1 MEDYGLCCLKPP
13 TLSDCDSDETIV
25 DGSLP
30 GSDEEEDDSHLQ
42 RLFVNSSVPLS
53 SPTGGIIERNN
64 NVLGQLSPEILPVGR
79 AITGSFLRKV
89 WGTPQEEETSQSI
102 LRNWT
107 KHSSLPEMQAISI
120 RDDTVC
126 EPGLCE
132 DAQHLIHSPA
142 CEVPANG
149 EGALTPLPSGTGV
162 KQSSHLQYKV
172 HESREQGELQ
182 LSDVKMVNEDYEAKS
197 VNEETQLPDVEIRR
211 NTSGC
216 VVAAE
221 PSVYDLLK
229 PLSPLGNE
237 TQMGD
242 EISDQAYLLFIEKP
256 RDDSS
261 ELTPEL
267 VESINSV
274 LRLEVQSGIEQLQC
288 NIVRDPSDKE
298 RQTPVWNVS
307 SLDVTL
313 IPNTAPAQEDSD
325 HMTEEGGCKLSLQNS
340 GQESQ
345 TLLPLSVPGS
355 IRYGLTTSRQCCTAD
370 LDHDEQ
376 IECLHSKKHSTFIV
390 HDQNDDSSQ
399 HSPSILANFNLA
411 TGGHCSVRSK
421 TAAGSQCIDEKA
433 LSDRPQI
440 EQQFQAESP
449 EPENLETMNNA
460 WESSTI
466 PNKRVSGSQDMR
478 INWASRQNGS
488 RKQKSSIF
496 GLRKSV
502 RNQKIIYSRNK
513 CKAIKRKQREAS
525 CIRGKYVHETL
536 LRQCRSMNI
545 SKKVTSMQ
553 WPLPTVPS
561 VKVSDIRRNQ
571 VQMPPGNTWSQTMQL
586 QKQVTVLDTTESD
599 TTADTAL
606 RTSARIQKKY
616 PSAECKL
623 LATKNAGTGSTS
635 HNQCKQSEK
644 KDLGNIHKRD
654 FLGETKLF
662 RAARKGDLAQVT
674 ALIKAGIHVN
684 QQDNAGWTALH
695 EASCKGFCEIS
706 LALLEA
712 GADVNRRGLN
722 GTVPI
727 HDAVFGNH
735 FETVR
740 LLLEWG
746 ADPYAKDENGENA
759 FDKCCSDKMAELL
772 QSHDHQDTEIGK
784 ERVSAETRQQEEVN
798 VKSSPAPDM
807 KRYGTRQ
814 QSSMDIITTLQETE
828 RKQKR
833 LLTTELHTPE
843 DADKY
848 VEEMRHIQDVLNN
861 VATQQRKERDALAI
875 KYRASVDSF
884 KQGILRDKIAN
895 LACRQKSMLQLVHNQ
910 RQVAVNIIAYQQ
922 MKRSASHH
930 KGKSS
935 SLRYRTASPG
945 KNPKSALLTHNE
957 RPGASLPNGS
967 TMATRMPAVCAVP
980 DSESNQFQKTF
991 LSFISS
997 SEISGTREVPVAAL
1011 ASEETG
1017 PHSSGLTFDEMP
1029 QGTENGLLGT
1039 GSCSSFTLTDFN
1051 RAVIDHLETDAP
1063 GNRSPNSIP
1072 ACSLLTITENS
1083 NRAVNE
1089 IIHQASNER
1098 QQSTRCQHQ
1107 EGLYS
1112 RKFDRSTAD
1121 HIVEKGLS
1129 METVT
1134 GNSSMEECTSNIH
1147 YSQSH
1152 GKQQM
1157 CVDTERKARMVPWKK
1172 LIRMGKLKPGKDVLS
1187 FQLQDYSHKVSLL
1200 PDGRI
1205 RDCSGAV
1212 YQDPT
1217 QWVKALLGNNISVS
1231 WKYVA
1236 DKITYCGKRLLSFM
1250 ILEEFAPKETNH
1262 PVPENQTSPLPS
1274 RHSPIHT
1281 ALRLKDILLHDK
1293 RDFFPSH
1300 IMDQIWEEFMN
1311 SDRLDL

>member
-340 GQESQ
+340 GQVIQEDIPLVASQESQ

-421 TAAGSQCIDEKA
+421 TAAGSQCIDE
-433 LSDRPQI
+433 
-440 EQQFQAESP
+440 
-449 EPENLETMNNA
+449 
-460 WESSTI
+460 
-466 PNKRVSGSQDMR
+466 
-478 INWASRQNGS
+478 
-488 RKQKSSIF
+488 
-496 GLRKSV
+496 
-502 RNQKIIYSRNK
+502 
-513 CKAIKRKQREAS
+513 
-525 CIRGKYVHETL
+525 
-536 LRQCRSMNI
+536 
-545 SKKVTSMQ
+545 
-553 WPLPTVPS
+553 
-561 VKVSDIRRNQ
+561 
-571 VQMPPGNTWSQTMQL
+571 
-586 QKQVTVLDTTESD
+586 
-599 TTADTAL
+599 
-606 RTSARIQKKY
+606 
-616 PSAECKL
+616 
-623 LATKNAGTGSTS
+623 
-635 HNQCKQSEK
+635 